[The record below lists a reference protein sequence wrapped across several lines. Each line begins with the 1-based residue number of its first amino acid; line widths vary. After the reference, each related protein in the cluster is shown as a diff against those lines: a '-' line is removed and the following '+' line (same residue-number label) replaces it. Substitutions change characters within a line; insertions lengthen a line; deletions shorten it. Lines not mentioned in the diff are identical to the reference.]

1 MPVLGWLITALANL
15 LRWFGGAIM
24 MNLGRLMTNFWSGV
38 LFFLPVI
45 IPKILAA
52 LGVGTVTYLLGDFGL
67 DVIYNT
73 VETQLG
79 GLPAQMLA
87 YLKMTG
93 FPQALSILFGALSAR
108 LTYSALGA
116 TKKTF
121 TLNA

>member
-1 MPVLGWLITALANL
+1 MPVLGWLVTALANL

-24 MNLGRLMTNFWSGV
+24 MNIGRLMTNFWAGV
-38 LFFLPVI
+38 LFFLPAI

-79 GLPAQMLA
+79 GLPAEMLS
-87 YLKMTG
+87 YVKMTG

-116 TKKTF
+116 TKKSFTF
-121 TLNA
+121 NA

>member
-1 MPVLGWLITALANL
+1 M
-15 LRWFGGAIM
+15 
-24 MNLGRLMTNFWSGV
+24 
-38 LFFLPVI
+38 
-45 IPKILAA
+45 AA

-79 GLPAQMLA
+79 GLPAEMLA
-87 YLKMTG
+87 YIKMTG

-116 TKKTF
+116 TKKSFTF
-121 TLNA
+121 NA